1 MAAAAA
7 GTASPAPAALSS
19 FKRNLQQQHS
29 NCSELGLNSSHVA
42 NLMERVQQLRSGA
55 AATSA
60 AGGTTTTTTAAAA
73 ATTTKHKL
81 QDMMILQGF
90 SMAPPPPCAYSP
102 DPDMMNLGNVINDIS
117 LEEEEK
123 SLQYI
128 EVSLQEVSREV
139 QRRKDELRNKRR
151 RLLEDEARMHNIIFQ
166 SSSWIENSMSG
177 RISL

>member
-1 MAAAAA
+1 
-7 GTASPAPAALSS
+7 
-19 FKRNLQQQHS
+19 
-29 NCSELGLNSSHVA
+29 
-42 NLMERVQQLRSGA
+42 
-55 AATSA
+55 
-60 AGGTTTTTTAAAA
+60 
-73 ATTTKHKL
+73 
-81 QDMMILQGF
+81 
-90 SMAPPPPCAYSP
+90 
-102 DPDMMNLGNVINDIS
+102 MMNLGNVINDIS

-177 RISL
+177 RISLWQQATQKNELHFQILHMI